1 MQVRILLGTSIAPSN
16 FPCCTLHPA
25 SAGFFLGKLMIING
39 MLGLGD
45 NLFERPF
52 IKALP
57 KPVYLS
63 TPWPF
68 LFHDIPGVHFIRPQ
82 TTLRTQ
88 AKNIAR
94 HADWVMPPGRQ
105 PTRQIRYG
113 AEGIIPG
120 MIASF
125 GVMPGEFDLPPL
137 PPSPV
142 GGKYVVVR
150 PATVRSEW
158 RADTRNP
165 DPHYINVAAHLAELR
180 GYKVI
185 SVADIVDGVEWMVD
199 GHDYPIDVRYHKG
212 ELPVEQLL
220 ALVKG
225 AAAVIGGI
233 GWIVPATLAAKV
245 PAWIICGGQGGF
257 NAPELICPAG
267 STITFAVPDKLCRCK
282 LKQHDCDKRISD
294 YDSKFASWADKALPV
309 VV

>member
-1 MQVRILLGTSIAPSN
+1 
-16 FPCCTLHPA
+16 
-25 SAGFFLGKLMIING
+25 MIIHG
-39 MLGLGD
+39 MMGLGD

-57 KPVYLS
+57 KPLYLS

-68 LFHDIPGVHFIRPQ
+68 IFHDIPGVHFIRPQ
-82 TTLRTQ
+82 TNLRTQ

-94 HADWVMPPGRQ
+94 HDTWTMPPTRQ

-125 GVMPGEFDLPPL
+125 GVMPGAFDLPPL
-137 PPSPV
+137 PASPES
-142 GGKYVVVR
+142 GPYVVVR

-165 DPHYINVAAHLAELR
+165 DPDYIAIATWEAQKR

-185 SVADIVDGVEWMVD
+185 SVADLEDGKEWIVGVPP
-199 GHDYPIDVRYHKG
+199 GCDVQYHNG

-233 GWIVPATLAAKV
+233 GWIVPACLAAKV

-257 NAPELICPAG
+257 NSPKQICPDG
-267 STITFAVPDKLCRCK
+267 STITFAVPDNFCRCK
-282 LKQHDCDKRISD
+282 LKQHNCDKRISN
-294 YDSKFASWADKALPV
+294 YDQQLTAWADRYIPV
-309 VV
+309 V